1 MKFGIEFVP
10 QETTTEIAY
19 NSRLAEDQG
28 FSNVWITDHFAN
40 RNVFVT
46 LGQVVTCTNTIK
58 VGTGVTNP
66 YHLHPALIATSIA
79 TIHEMSGGRAVL
91 GIGSGD
97 KITIQNLGLT
107 HSKPLGTI
115 RESVD
120 VIRQMLKG
128 EGVKFDGEHFKI
140 NNAKMGFKIKDEVPI
155 YIGAQAPKMTAL
167 SAEIGDGV
175 LINASHPKDYEV
187 SMKLL
192 KEGAEKGGRS
202 LDNFDVAAYVSMS
215 VDKDRDKAVN
225 ECKIVVAFIAAGSP
239 DVILER
245 HSIPIEEARGIGE
258 KLGKGDFGGAIGA
271 VTAQMIESFTMA
283 GTPDEVVEKIKA
295 LQKMGVTQLVCGSPL
310 GPNVPKAIKL
320 IGTKV
325 MPEFQ

>member
-10 QETTTEIAY
+10 QEPTAEIAY
-19 NSRLAEDQG
+19 HCRLAEDQG

-46 LGQVVTCTNTIK
+46 LGQVVALTNTIK

-66 YHLHPALIATSIA
+66 FHLHPALIATSIA

-97 KITIQNLGLT
+97 KVTIQNLGLT
-107 HSKPLGTI
+107 HSKPLGTV
-115 RESVD
+115 RESVEI
-120 VIRQMLKG
+120 IRGMLKG
-128 EGVKFDGEHFKI
+128 EGVKFEGEHFTI
-140 NNAKMGFKIKDEVPI
+140 NNAKMGFKIKGEIPI
-155 YIGAQAPKMTAL
+155 YIGAQAPKMTSL

-187 SMKLL
+187 SMGLL
-192 KEGAEKGGRS
+192 KEGAAAGKRS
-202 LDNFDVAAYVSMS
+202 LDNFDVAAYVSLS
-215 VDKDRDKAVN
+215 IDKDRDKAIN

-245 HSIPIEEARGIGE
+245 HGIPIAEARAIGE

-271 VTAQMIESFTMA
+271 VTPQMIEAFTLA
-283 GTPDEVVEKIKA
+283 GTPDEVVEKVKA

-320 IGTKV
+320 IGSKV
-325 MPEFQ
+325 MPHFQ